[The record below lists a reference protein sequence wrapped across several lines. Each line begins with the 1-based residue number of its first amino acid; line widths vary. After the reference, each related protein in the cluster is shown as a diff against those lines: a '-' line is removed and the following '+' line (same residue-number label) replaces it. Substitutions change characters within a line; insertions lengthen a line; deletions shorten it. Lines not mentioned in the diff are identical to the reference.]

1 MMTGIQGSFLRDF
14 SAAPRAPQSVP
25 DQGPMDHF
33 TPSEQPIGEVR
44 MRDLLRFAAPPSR
57 VSDRDRAIYA
67 SAVETMGGHLGLTQ
81 ADHKTLK
88 QAYGGDLQLQ
98 AFLAQDKPKA
108 GKGGPT
114 QPAGDIKQGLIQRV
128 GDALRSE
135 CQQLSEKCLK
145 QASGMMQTAQ
155 ALSSDPK
162 LAKLAPMLGKLA
174 SGISAL
180 GNGIRGLTGKGDY
193 KQIAADLANAV
204 KDLLELMKDTKLD
217 KWAKAGSKMF
227 PGLGEL
233 TTGWDFYSAVRNA
246 GESNKKGN
254 KAAAMAWSVVAGL
267 NSLAFSLRA
276 TCDLAAVLTALTAGG
291 AAPGTVP
298 VMTTCETV
306 VGVMAGA
313 SELVAMAL
321 E

>member
-1 MMTGIQGSFLRDF
+1 M
-14 SAAPRAPQSVP
+14 
-25 DQGPMDHF
+25 DQF
-33 TPSEQPIGEVR
+33 VPSEQPVGEVR
-44 MRDLLRFAAPPSR
+44 MRDLLRFAVPPSG
-57 VSDRDRAIYA
+57 VSSRDRAAYA

-108 GKGGPT
+108 GKAGPT

-128 GDALRSE
+128 GDALRSQ
-135 CQQLSEKCLK
+135 CQQVGEKCLK
-145 QASGMMQTAQ
+145 QAAGMADAAEAMR
-155 ALSSDPK
+155 SHPK
-162 LAKLAPMLGKLA
+162 LAKLCPVLGALA
-174 SGISAL
+174 KGISAL
-180 GNGIRGLTGKGDY
+180 GNAIRGITGQGDP
-193 KQIAADLANAV
+193 KQMAADLANAV
-204 KDLLELMKDTKLD
+204 KDLLELMKGTRLD
-217 KWAKAGSKMF
+217 KLAKIGSKLL

-233 TTGWDFYSAVRNA
+233 TTGWDFYSAVRSAREN
-246 GESNKKGN
+246 NQKGN

-276 TCDLAAVLTALTAGG
+276 TCDLAAVLTALTVGG
-291 AAPGTVP
+291 ASPGTAP
-298 VMTTCETV
+298 VMATCETV

-313 SELVAMAL
+313 SELVAIAL